1 VSFRISSS
9 SSPAEKRERERER
22 EREKAM
28 TTTMMTMTTSTVSS
42 TSFLAGRR
50 RRRRRTTTSEIAFVS
65 SGNRRHRHQC
75 RRVFPS
81 SGEERV
87 SSSSFAFGT
96 TNSTRT
102 QTSALKK
109 WEKEAREVVV
119 PRGGRPFEIDA
130 TKTPPPDEQ
139 QRSPGMTTLEKEDDE
154 DSGDD
159 DDGPM
164 GSSFPELDYL
174 QELIA
179 IQKDCPKE
187 IGFFG
192 TRNMGFLHQQLIE
205 ILAYA
210 LCLTGNHIFT
220 SGATG
225 TNAAVIRGS
234 LRAERPELLTVVL
247 PQSLSKQPAESREL
261 LEKVSQV
268 EECPDND
275 HLPLLEAS
283 RICNDVIVSKVRQ
296 VICFAFHD
304 STLLLD
310 TCREAKVQR
319 RMVTLFYLD

>member
-1 VSFRISSS
+1 MSLGKKKDRSMLHCTSSS
-9 SSPAEKRERERER
+9 LRSCGAQKKTRFVSTHVKMTSSLTLFTKPFVVPSSYSSSRRFNARTTRRIHHQRVVFTTRTKAVVKTDDDAEK
-22 EREKAM
+22 K
-28 TTTMMTMTTSTVSS
+28 S
-42 TSFLAGRR
+42 
-50 RRRRRTTTSEIAFVS
+50 
-65 SGNRRHRHQC
+65 
-75 RRVFPS
+75 
-81 SGEERV
+81 
-87 SSSSFAFGT
+87 
-96 TNSTRT
+96 
-102 QTSALKK
+102 
-109 WEKEAREVVV
+109 AREMTRNGGV
-119 PRGGRPFEIDA
+119 PPEEQPKTNRGA
-130 TKTPPPDEQ
+130 
-139 QRSPGMTTLEKEDDE
+139 PGMTVLEKDD
-154 DSGDD
+154 SDD
-159 DDGPM
+159 DDDRPMM

-268 EECPDND
+268 EECPEND

>member
-1 VSFRISSS
+1 MSLGKKKDRSMLHCTSSS
-9 SSPAEKRERERER
+9 LRSCGAQKTRFVSTHVKMTSSLTLFTKPFVVPSSYSSSRRFTARTTRRIHHQRVVFTTRTKAVVKTDDDAEKKSDERE
-22 EREKAM
+22 M
-28 TTTMMTMTTSTVSS
+28 TRNGGVPPEEQPKT
-42 TSFLAGRR
+42 
-50 RRRRRTTTSEIAFVS
+50 
-65 SGNRRHRHQC
+65 NR
-75 RRVFPS
+75 
-81 SGEERV
+81 G
-87 SSSSFAFGT
+87 A
-96 TNSTRT
+96 
-102 QTSALKK
+102 
-109 WEKEAREVVV
+109 
-119 PRGGRPFEIDA
+119 
-130 TKTPPPDEQ
+130 
-139 QRSPGMTTLEKEDDE
+139 PGMTVLEKDD
-154 DSGDD
+154 SDD
-159 DDGPM
+159 DDDRPMM

-268 EECPDND
+268 EECPEND

>member
-1 VSFRISSS
+1 LTLFKPFVPSYSSRRFARTTRRIHQRVFTTRTKAVKTDDDDDD
-9 SSPAEKRERERER
+9 AEKKDKRE
-22 EREKAM
+22 
-28 TTTMMTMTTSTVSS
+28 MTMNGGVPPEEQPKT
-42 TSFLAGRR
+42 
-50 RRRRRTTTSEIAFVS
+50 
-65 SGNRRHRHQC
+65 NR
-75 RRVFPS
+75 
-81 SGEERV
+81 G
-87 SSSSFAFGT
+87 
-96 TNSTRT
+96 
-102 QTSALKK
+102 
-109 WEKEAREVVV
+109 
-119 PRGGRPFEIDA
+119 I
-130 TKTPPPDEQ
+130 
-139 QRSPGMTTLEKEDDE
+139 PGMTVLEKDD
-154 DSGDD
+154 DSDD
-159 DDGPM
+159 DDRPMM

-268 EECPDND
+268 EECPEND

>member
-1 VSFRISSS
+1 MGTLGKKKFTRVSWEKKGSIDAALYILFFTQLRSAENKVRFDSRKMTSSLTLFTKPFFVPSSYSSS
-9 SSPAEKRERERER
+9 
-22 EREKAM
+22 
-28 TTTMMTMTTSTVSS
+28 
-42 TSFLAGRR
+42 RR
-50 RRRRRTTTSEIAFVS
+50 FTARTT
-65 SGNRRHRHQC
+65 RRIHHQ
-75 RRVFPS
+75 RVVF
-81 SGEERV
+81 
-87 SSSSFAFGT
+87 T
-96 TNSTRT
+96 TRT
-102 QTSALKK
+102 QAVVKTDDDAEKK
-109 WEKEAREVVV
+109 SEREMTMNGGV
-119 PRGGRPFEIDA
+119 PPEEQPKTNRGA
-130 TKTPPPDEQ
+130 
-139 QRSPGMTTLEKEDDE
+139 PGMTVLEKDD
-154 DSGDD
+154 SDD
-159 DDGPM
+159 DDDRPMM

-268 EECPDND
+268 EECPEND